1 MLNYCRY
8 WIPGWTGSK
17 VDLISKLIYGIYC
30 LEAKDILQTLPLLL
44 CCFNF
49 SFLLLRLEQNIVFS
63 LKLNYK
69 FCFRVKAH
77 RYAIIFT
84 SLILETSGSH
94 LFVMIYLRRNRVEM
108 VLAMGI
114 QVFSELNTEVIQVFK
129 L

>member
-1 MLNYCRY
+1 M
-8 WIPGWTGSK
+8 
-17 VDLISKLIYGIYC
+17 YGISC
-30 LEAKDILQTLPLLL
+30 LQAKGILQTLSLLI

-49 SFLLLRLEQNIVFS
+49 NFLLLRLVKNIIFS
-63 LKLNYK
+63 LKFNYK

-94 LFVMIYLRRNRVEM
+94 LFVMIYLIRTGVEM
-108 VLAMGI
+108 VTAMGI
-114 QVFSELNTEVIQVFK
+114 QVFSKLNTEVIEVLK